1 MGLFKDIK
9 NLKEASAEHGGMES
23 LRDARRDISHAFDD
37 RGEREI
43 LKTGITA
50 MAVVH
55 GIMMPVQGDRFA
67 MQVPLEVH
75 PPEGDPYTVHYA
87 FTASRMQAPLA
98 PGMEVP
104 IKISAEDPMKIA
116 VQWDAQKAAV
126 AAGGGALAVSME
138 GLSRISQEGDMQA
151 MASEALASVGAK
163 MPENMVPKMPVADPK
178 ARLEQLDELKRSGLI
193 DDAEY
198 QTKRQ
203 QILDQL

>member
-9 NLKEASAEHGGMES
+9 NLKEAAADHGGMES
-23 LRDARRDISHAFDD
+23 LKDARRDVSSALDD

-50 MAVVH
+50 MAVVK
-55 GIMMPVQGDRFA
+55 GFMMPVPDDRYA
-67 MQVPLEVH
+67 VQVPLEVH
-75 PPEGDPYTVHYA
+75 PPDGLPYAVHYV
-87 FTASRMQAPLA
+87 FTASRLQAPLM
-98 PGMEVP
+98 PEMEIP

-116 VQWDAQKAAV
+116 VQWEAQKAAV
-126 AAGGGALAVSME
+126 AAGGGAVAVSMQA
-138 GLSRISQEGDMQA
+138 LSKISGPEEAQA
-151 MASEALASVGAK
+151 MAAEAMASVGAK
-163 MPENMVPKMPVADPK
+163 MPEFMTPKMPVGDPK

-198 QTKRQ
+198 QAKRQ